1 MSAVTQENAKTTATS
16 LLTERP
22 MFVDP
27 REKRL
32 GGALSASLVL
42 HIAML
47 FIFLG
52 LSQIPRGEST
62 VYKAVPT
69 YDLVWLAEVGPGG
82 GGGGGGNET
91 PAPPQKL
98 QTPGKDQLSVPVARK
113 PAVEPLEQPKDVPAP
128 EPQIMIP
135 AQTMASAL
143 ATLPG
148 TIEGLPEPTGSQG
161 PGTGGGSGTGTGTGS
176 GPGRGSGLGEGEGGG
191 TGGGYYRPGSGI
203 ELPRV
208 IREVKPQYTADAM
221 RAKIQGIVELE
232 AIVLPDGTVGQV
244 NITRSLD
251 RTFGLDAKAIEAVR
265 QWRFVPGTRFGSPVS
280 VLVTVEL
287 TFTLR

>member
-1 MSAVTQENAKTTATS
+1 MTAVKQQDANQRAPG
-16 LLTERP
+16 LLAERP
-22 MFVDP
+22 MFVP
-27 REKRL
+27 HREKRL

-47 FIFLG
+47 VGFIA
-52 LSQIPRGEST
+52 LSQLPRAASE

-69 YDLVWLAEVGPGG
+69 YDLVWLPQVGPGG
-82 GGGGGGNET
+82 GGGGGGNEN

-98 QTPGKDQLSVPVARK
+98 ETPGKDQLSVPVAKK
-113 PAVEPLEQPKDVPAP
+113 PEIEPLEKPREVTTVP
-128 EPQIMIP
+128 ELNIP
-135 AQTMASAL
+135 AQTLAAAL
-143 ATLPG
+143 ETLPG

-161 PGTGGGSGTGTGTGS
+161 PGSGGGSGTGVGTGS
-176 GPGRGSGLGEGEGGG
+176 GPGRGSGLGPGEGGG

-221 RAKIQGIVELE
+221 RAKIQGTVFLE
-232 AIVLPDGTVGQV
+232 AVVQTDGTVGQ
-244 NITRSLD
+244 IQISRSLD

-265 QWRFVPGTRFGSPVS
+265 QWRFVPGTRFGEPVP
-280 VLVTVEL
+280 VLVTIEL